1 VIGYLGKRLLQAVP
15 ILIGAS
21 TIIFFLM
28 HAAPGDPTS
37 IYLGNPNID
46 ARVIEQ
52 MRENLGLDQPVHIQY
67 VKWISSFLQGE
78 FGYSFSQKRPIA
90 DILKDT
96 IPNTLVLSGVALAI
110 IFILGIVIGTVQ
122 AVRQYSW
129 GDNLA
134 TALAFFFYSMPSF
147 WFGLMLILLFSY
159 KLQWLPASQM
169 TSVNYEFMSG
179 SAQLTDRLKHLL
191 MPAIALGVG
200 GAASVAR
207 YMRSGMLEQVRQDY
221 VRTARAKGLSEGKVI
236 FKHAMRNALLPVITL
251 LGLFLPFLMAG
262 SVLIE
267 TVFAWPGMGRTIVT
281 AIFQR
286 DYPVVLATAFVIS
299 VMVILGNLIADMLY
313 SIVDPRIRVE
323 EGEGA

>member
-1 VIGYLGKRLLQAVP
+1 
-15 ILIGAS
+15 
-21 TIIFFLM
+21 
-28 HAAPGDPTS
+28 
-37 IYLGNPNID
+37 
-46 ARVIEQ
+46 

-96 IPNTLVLSGVALAI
+96 MPNTLILSGVALAI

-147 WFGLMLILLFSY
+147 WFGLMLILLFAY

-236 FKHAMRNALLPVITL
+236 FKHAMRNALIPVITL

>member
-1 VIGYLGKRLLQAVP
+1 MIGYLGKRFLQAVP

-46 ARVIEQ
+46 PRVIEQ

-110 IFILGIVIGTVQ
+110 IFVLGVVVGTVQ

-134 TALAFFFYSMPSF
+134 TAVAFFFYSMPSF
-147 WFGLMLILLFSY
+147 WFGLMLILLFAY

-179 SAQLTDRLKHLL
+179 SAQLTDRLKHLI

-207 YMRSGMLEQVRQDY
+207 YMRSGMLEQVHQDY

-236 FKHAMRNALLPVITL
+236 FKHAMRNALIPVITL

-299 VMVILGNLIADMLY
+299 VMVILGNLIADVLY

-323 EGEGA
+323 EGEGG

>member
-1 VIGYLGKRLLQAVP
+1 MIAYFGKRLLQAVP
-15 ILIGAS
+15 ILLGAS

-46 ARVIEQ
+46 PRVIEQ
-52 MRENLGLDQPVHIQY
+52 MRVNLGLDQPVHIQY
-67 VKWISSFLQGE
+67 VKWISSFLQGD
-78 FGYSFSQKRPIA
+78 FGYSFSQKRPIS
-90 DILKDT
+90 DILEDT
-96 IPNTLVLSGVALAI
+96 IPNTLILSGVALVI
-110 IFILGIVIGTVQ
+110 IFALGVLIGTLQ

-147 WFGLMLILLFSY
+147 WFGLMLILLFAY

-169 TSVNYEFMSG
+169 TSVNHDFMSG
-179 SAQLTDRLKHLL
+179 TGQLVDRLKHLL
-191 MPAIALGVG
+191 LPATALGVG

-236 FKHAMRNALLPVITL
+236 FKHAMRNALIPIVTL

-323 EGEGA
+323 EGTSS

>member
-1 VIGYLGKRLLQAVP
+1 MIAYLGKRLLQAVP

-236 FKHAMRNALLPVITL
+236 FKHAMRNALIPVITL